1 LVTLPKPLPLDLRL
15 FSRAGVCVFFLAL
28 SFSHCA
34 QAQEEEIVANLAG
47 GRVIVHVAN
56 ERIIFAGMDQP
67 IEIKSTP
74 PRVMELDATHIGIL
88 FGASEW
94 QLPADP
100 KPVRLDRNFQRIG
113 ATDPRY
119 AGTYAGQAEPDLE
132 AIGIAFLEKLRPLVS
147 QLHHK
152 LDFSPDDPLFE
163 VVIIGYAPQ
172 NYGPEIWE
180 VEYRVEQEQVASRGE
195 YWQTHI
201 MRPRFSQ
208 LYPPE
213 GKHSPRNLVEIR
225 YPANA
230 KGTPLEG
237 LIQANEPPI
246 ARLRSSEA
254 RFAKVLDQI
263 EKGQAQKASAADSTE
278 LLRSIVSMI
287 AGDAHFFVGYMEE
300 QRGMEWVVPP
310 DEPVEKVPEDKNRPP
325 EAPSLRKRPTP
336 Q

>member
-1 LVTLPKPLPLDLRL
+1 VFSPQPTSAELRQVY
-15 FSRAGVCVFFLAL
+15 RAALCALLLAL
-28 SFSHCA
+28 ALVCRAS
-34 QAQEEEIVANLAG
+34 AQEEEIVANLAG

-56 ERIIFAGMDQP
+56 ERIVFAGIDQP

-74 PRVMELDATHIGIL
+74 PRVMELDSTHIGIL
-88 FGASEW
+88 FGAAEW
-94 QLPADP
+94 LLPADRQ
-100 KPVRLDRNFQRIG
+100 PVRLDRNFQRIG
-113 ATDPRY
+113 AADPRY
-119 AGTYAGQAEPDLE
+119 QGQYEGQAEPDLE
-132 AIGIAFLEKLRPLVS
+132 AMGISFLERLRPLVS

-152 LDFSPDDPLFE
+152 LEFPPDEPLFE
-163 VVIIGYAPQ
+163 VVIIGYAPR

-180 VEYRVEQEQVASRGE
+180 MEYRVEQEQVATRGE
-195 YWQTHI
+195 YWQTRI
-201 MRPRFSQ
+201 LRPRFSQ

-225 YPANA
+225 YPADA

-237 LIQANEPPI
+237 LIQANDPRI
-246 ARLRSSEA
+246 AQLRSSEP

-263 EKGQAQKASAADSTE
+263 EKGQAQKASPADATE
-278 LLRSIVSMI
+278 LLRSIVPLIS
-287 AGDAHFFVGYMEE
+287 GDAHFFVGFMEE

-325 EAPSLRKRPTP
+325 DAPSLRKRPTP